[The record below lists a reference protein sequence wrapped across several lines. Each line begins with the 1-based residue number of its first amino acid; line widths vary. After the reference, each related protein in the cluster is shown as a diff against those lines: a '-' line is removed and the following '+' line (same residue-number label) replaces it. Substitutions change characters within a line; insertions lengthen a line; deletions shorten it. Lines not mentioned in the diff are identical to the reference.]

1 MDNFIFSIMGFFL
14 GVVVTLI
21 VCSNAWG
28 EAKAAHHRDA
38 YNEYG
43 QLTCEICK
51 ALVEK
56 GAK

>member
-1 MDNFIFSIMGFFL
+1 MDNFICIVMGFFL
-14 GVVVTLI
+14 GVVITLAAC
-21 VCSNAWG
+21 VNAWN
-28 EAKAAHHRDA
+28 EAKTAHHKDA

-51 ALVEK
+51 ALAEK